1 MMWNAMFPLV
11 AATSSAELAWFL
23 HRRWVSISFKGYFT
37 YIQIIS
43 KDKRNY
49 IIQTK
54 MQVNNAYASI
64 YVRILMAESST

>member
-1 MMWNAMFPLV
+1 MWNAMFPLV

-43 KDKRNY
+43 KDKWNY
-49 IIQTK
+49 IIHTK
-54 MQVNNAYASI
+54 IRVISACASI
-64 YVRILMAESST
+64 YVRELMAKSGT